1 MVKKDDQNFLNL
13 IVIALFVLMV
23 YLYKPFLMTI
33 VIAVLLSIATYS
45 ATRKFVAVT
54 KSKIAG
60 TLISTI
66 FMSVLFFIPIIYSVN
81 TLVQYINHFDMSY
94 IEKISN
100 YLTNLHYKLP
110 ESLSYFQGSFDNFIA
125 NINVENISRYV
136 LPYAAKFGKMSAGFL
151 KDMFLIVV
159 FYFFINYYAKELS
172 KYIKSVLPM
181 KQEELDSIF
190 SQITDVMNVVFYSI
204 LTTAI
209 LEGLLFA
216 FIGKVYGYNALLLG
230 ILYGFSSLI
239 PVIGGVIMWL
249 PISLYELAVGNT
261 KEAIFFALY
270 SIIVISII
278 TDTFIKPI
286 IIKYINDRFFK
297 TKTKIN
303 ELLIFLSILAGLST
317 FGFWGMVL
325 GPAITTLFISVLSV
339 YSKIAE

>member
-1 MVKKDDQNFLNL
+1 MKKDDKNFLSL
-13 IVIALFVLMV
+13 MTLFLFVLVV
-23 YLYKPFLMTI
+23 YLYQPFLMTI
-33 VIAVLLSIATYS
+33 VIAVLLSIATFS
-45 ATRKFVAVT
+45 ATKKFVQIT
-54 KSKIAG
+54 RSKIVG
-60 TLISTI
+60 NLISTI
-66 FMSVLFFIPIIYSVN
+66 FMSILFFIPIIYSVN
-81 TLVQYINHFDMSY
+81 TLVQYVNHFDMAY

-110 ESLSYFQGSFDNFIA
+110 DSLSYFQPMIDNFIS
-125 NINVENISRYV
+125 NIKVENISGLV

-159 FYFFINYYAKELS
+159 FYFFINYYAEELS
-172 KYIKSVLPM
+172 AYIKSILPM
-181 KQEELDSIF
+181 QKVEVDDIF

-216 FIGKVYGYNALLLG
+216 LIGKAYGYNGLLLG

-239 PVIGGVIMWL
+239 PVVGGVIMWL
-249 PISLYELAVGNT
+249 PISLYELAIGNT

-278 TDTFIKPI
+278 TDTFIKPV
-286 IIKYINDRFFK
+286 IIKYINEKFFK

-303 ELLIFLSILAGLST
+303 ELLIFLSIIAGLST

-339 YSKIAE
+339 YKKIED

>member
-1 MVKKDDQNFLNL
+1 MRKDDRFFLGL
-13 IVIALFVLMV
+13 MTLFLFVLVV

-33 VIAVLLSIATYS
+33 VIAVLLSIATFS
-45 ATRKFVAVT
+45 ATKKFVQIT
-54 KSKIAG
+54 KSKLLG
-60 TLISTI
+60 NLISTL
-66 FMSVLFFIPIIYSVN
+66 FMSILFFIPIIYSVN
-81 TLVQYINHFDMSY
+81 TLVQYINHFDTAY
-94 IEKISN
+94 IEKIAN

-110 ESLSYFQGSFDNFIA
+110 DSFSYFQNYFDDFVA
-125 NINVENISRYV
+125 NINVENISGFI

-151 KDMFLIVV
+151 KDMFLIVI
-159 FYFFINYYAKELS
+159 FYFFINYYAEELL
-172 KYIKSVLPM
+172 KYIKSILPM
-181 KQEELDSIF
+181 QNDEIDSIF

-216 FIGKVYGYNALLLG
+216 FIGKVYGYNGLLLG

-249 PISLYELAVGNT
+249 PISLYELAIGNT

-270 SIIVISII
+270 SIIVISLI

-286 IIKYINDRFFK
+286 IIKYINERFFK

-339 YSKIAE
+339 YKNIVD